1 MIHVRKDQIHP
12 RKQLHPC
19 EAIFT
24 SLLLRPG
31 VFACRKTLLSGV
43 QIVKD
48 QLDVDGLYV
57 LQEGKST
64 VCALKEIEA
73 HYRAARDALASSD
86 SLEVQV
92 PGFSQSLVDTFEA
105 GLAVDVV
112 MYPDGYDRLTH
123 CAFECNRALDNRK
136 LSA

>member
-1 MIHVRKDQIHP
+1 M
-12 RKQLHPC
+12 
-19 EAIFT
+19 
-24 SLLLRPG
+24 
-31 VFACRKTLLSGV
+31 LSGV

-57 LQEGKST
+57 LQDGKST
-64 VCALKEIEA
+64 VCALKEIES

>member
-57 LQEGKST
+57 LQDGKST
-64 VCALKEIEA
+64 VCARLTTGQRETPWLHQTLLK
-73 HYRAARDALASSD
+73 SK
-86 SLEVQV
+86 
-92 PGFSQSLVDTFEA
+92 SLVSARVSSTP
-105 GLAVDVV
+105 LKQ
-112 MYPDGYDRLTH
+112 
-123 CAFECNRALDNRK
+123 AL
-136 LSA
+136 LSMW